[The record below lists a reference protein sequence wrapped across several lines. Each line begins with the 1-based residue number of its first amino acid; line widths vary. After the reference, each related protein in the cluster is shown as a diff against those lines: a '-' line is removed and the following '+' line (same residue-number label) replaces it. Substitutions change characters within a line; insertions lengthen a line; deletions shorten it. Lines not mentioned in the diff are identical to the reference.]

1 MNIQRPVKSP
11 VKGSDRVRAFR
22 ARQKAKG
29 LKPVTFW
36 VPDLNDPAV
45 QARIRAECKA
55 IAVSEQ
61 EKTDMEFV
69 ESLSAWLWEAGSPWV
84 YEEKD

>member
-1 MNIQRPVKSP
+1 MNIQRP

-29 LKPVTFW
+29 LKQVTFW

-45 QARIRAECKA
+45 QARISAGCERINAADKQDGIYEWLD
-55 IAVSEQ
+55 AVNVWPE
-61 EKTDMEFV
+61 
-69 ESLSAWLWEAGSPWV
+69 
-84 YEEKD
+84 